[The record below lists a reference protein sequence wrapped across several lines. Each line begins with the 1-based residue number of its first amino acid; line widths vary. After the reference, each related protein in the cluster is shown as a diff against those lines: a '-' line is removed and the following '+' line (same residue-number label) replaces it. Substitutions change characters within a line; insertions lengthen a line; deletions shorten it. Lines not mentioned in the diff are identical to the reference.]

1 MSQLHTQSPKR
12 FVALANAMADKHY
25 GLDANEFNVD
35 EETALV
41 HIQEGRSVIDVLNAD
56 ADAFDL
62 DRMDV
67 SDFGVASKRPLRE
80 EDLNTAEA
88 ELSADIQ

>member
-12 FVALANAMADKHY
+12 FVALADAMAVKHY

-35 EETALV
+35 EETALQ

-62 DRMDV
+62 DRLD
-67 SDFGVASKRPLRE
+67 SDSFVPSQRPLTE
-80 EDLNTAEA
+80 EDLQTADK